1 VARRKGE
8 KRREEKRRERKK
20 DIVLLEVTFLGSS
33 KESEHTQ
40 REERRVR

>member
-1 VARRKGE
+1 VARSKGE
-8 KRREEKRRERKK
+8 KRREERRERKK

-40 REERRVR
+40 RRVR

>member
-1 VARRKGE
+1 VWQEVRE
-8 KRREEKRRERKK
+8 RREEKREKK

>member
-1 VARRKGE
+1 VARSKGE
-8 KRREEKRRERKK
+8 KREKK

-40 REERRVR
+40 REERRVS